1 MVRLIWTNVHARQVV
16 FITRQAS
23 TPRGASFNSEKVCLS
38 DTRTV
43 LLDEVWFWIKS
54 IEVKKTAEIL

>member
-1 MVRLIWTNVHARQVV
+1 MYMLVRLYLLRDK
-16 FITRQAS
+16 AS